1 VARGGKRPGAGRK
14 PGSKDRATIEQRATL
29 EELAREHTDVALQV
43 LVQVAQASESD
54 AARVS
59 AANAILDRGYG
70 KPKQST
76 EITGKDGGP
85 IETVDRSDRDIAKD
99 IAFVLAKGAKAQQS
113 VN

>member
-1 VARGGKRPGAGRK
+1 MAHGGKRPGAGRK
-14 PGSKDRATIEQRATL
+14 PGSKDKATAEQTGTL
-29 EELAREHTDVALQV
+29 AELAREHTGTALKV

-70 KPKQST
+70 KPTQVS

-85 IETVDRSDRDIAKD
+85 IQTEDLTPNEIARR
-99 IAFVLAKGAKAQQS
+99 IAFTLASAARLH
-113 VN
+113 